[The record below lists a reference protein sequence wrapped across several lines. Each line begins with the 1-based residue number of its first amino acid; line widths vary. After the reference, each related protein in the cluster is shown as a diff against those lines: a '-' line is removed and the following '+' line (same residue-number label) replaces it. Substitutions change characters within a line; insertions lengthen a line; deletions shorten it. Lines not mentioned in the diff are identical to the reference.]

1 MLKHVL
7 TKRGTVAQG
16 TKGLDDLGV
25 QIVDAGI
32 EGSLLAS
39 LAHALLNQVGGLVI
53 HLLDTGRVNAAV
65 GDVPPQPEEPEQEAS
80 PDEPDRPAEPEAT
93 YVDNDAEST
102 LPPEPEK
109 KPKKKRRA
117 VTIGIVAALV
127 VLLGAAAWFLLSY
140 YFVRADALRVVRCTT
155 EELTVALE
163 SGDKAADFRLT
174 CSDMY
179 GNSYP
184 ATAADGQYVFTG
196 LSENTQ
202 YTITVTAADGHRLS
216 SRGVSTLSVTT
227 PEATEITDLTASLG
241 DADGSVVLSFSANGP
256 TPAQWT
262 VSYAAGDGQKQSQ
275 QFTGNTVTVT
285 GLTLQ
290 QNYTFTLE
298 GTDTVFLTG
307 TTTTEFTPIPVV
319 KVDKLNVSSIEGNTV
334 TVTWETG
341 ENIPAGWTVT
351 CEARQFTTVTQTVTE
366 SSCVFELPDLK
377 RDYTFTVSAEGMPA
391 PAVLTLPA
399 NPLVVTGLQATANED
414 GTITASWQ
422 TASGAPA
429 GGWYVTYG
437 VPTSNHEPRL
447 QECTENS
454 VTLKGL
460 IPDADY
466 TISLTPADGADV
478 FGTVEA
484 SARTPSGGRF
494 DRYGAT
500 PSTTY
505 ISLWET
511 PAEVNWDYRSLTTS
525 KTSFSAD
532 EDIALCL
539 ELTRKED
546 SDDEITLLY
555 VIRNANGE
563 PVSDA
568 SAQLTWDQMWHERR
582 HTSTIPNPGAAGEY
596 TLEVYVNR
604 QLLKS
609 IDFAIS

>member
-1 MLKHVL
+1 
-7 TKRGTVAQG
+7 
-16 TKGLDDLGV
+16 
-25 QIVDAGI
+25 
-32 EGSLLAS
+32 
-39 LAHALLNQVGGLVI
+39 
-53 HLLDTGRVNAAV
+53 
-65 GDVPPQPEEPEQEAS
+65 
-80 PDEPDRPAEPEAT
+80 
-93 YVDNDAEST
+93 
-102 LPPEPEK
+102 
-109 KPKKKRRA
+109 
-117 VTIGIVAALV
+117 
-127 VLLGAAAWFLLSY
+127 
-140 YFVRADALRVVRCTT
+140 
-155 EELTVALE
+155 
-163 SGDKAADFRLT
+163 
-174 CSDMY
+174 
-179 GNSYP
+179 
-184 ATAADGQYVFTG
+184 
-196 LSENTQ
+196 
-202 YTITVTAADGHRLS
+202 
-216 SRGVSTLSVTT
+216 
-227 PEATEITDLTASLG
+227 
-241 DADGSVVLSFSANGP
+241 
-256 TPAQWT
+256 
-262 VSYAAGDGQKQSQ
+262 
-275 QFTGNTVTVT
+275 
-285 GLTLQ
+285 
-290 QNYTFTLE
+290 
-298 GTDTVFLTG
+298 
-307 TTTTEFTPIPVV
+307 
-319 KVDKLNVSSIEGNTV
+319 
-334 TVTWETG
+334 
-341 ENIPAGWTVT
+341 
-351 CEARQFTTVTQTVTE
+351 
-366 SSCVFELPDLK
+366 
-377 RDYTFTVSAEGMPA
+377 MPA

-511 PAEVNWDYRSLTTS
+511 PAAEVNWDYRSLTTS

>member
-1 MLKHVL
+1 MKKFL
-7 TKRGTVAQG
+7 
-16 TKGLDDLGV
+16 
-25 QIVDAGI
+25 
-32 EGSLLAS
+32 
-39 LAHALLNQVGGLVI
+39 ALLLTLVMA
-53 HLLDTGRVNAAV
+53 LSLVACGSSGEENTGDTT
-65 GDVPPQPEEPEQEAS
+65 DDS
-80 PDEPDRPAEPEAT
+80 
-93 YVDNDAEST
+93 
-102 LPPEPEK
+102 
-109 KPKKKRRA
+109 
-117 VTIGIVAALV
+117 
-127 VLLGAAAWFLLSY
+127 
-140 YFVRADALRVVRCTT
+140 TT
-155 EELTVALE
+155 EET
-163 SGDKAADFRLT
+163 GGGAADVKIGLI
-174 CSDMY
+174 CVHDI
-179 GNSYP
+179 NSGYD
-184 ATAADGQYVFTG
+184 AAHI
-196 LSENTQ
+196 E
-202 YTITVTAADGHRLS
+202 
-216 SRGVSTLSVTT
+216 
-227 PEATEITDLTASLG
+227 
-241 DADGSVVLSFSANGP
+241 
-256 TPAQWT
+256 
-262 VSYAAGDGQKQSQ
+262 
-275 QFTGNTVTVT
+275 
-285 GLTLQ
+285 GLTTACEELGITANADDPANSQVIFRYNIPEDETCYDAAVDLAEEGCNIIFSDSYGHQMYMQ
-290 QNYTFTLE
+290 QAATDYPEVTFVACTGDLAANSGLDNYKNIFPYTYE
-298 GTDTVFLTG
+298 SRYVSG
-307 TTTTEFTPIPVV
+307 VV
-319 KVDKLNVSSIEGNTV
+319 AGMKLNQMI
-334 TVTWETG
+334 
-341 ENIPAGWTVT
+341 
-351 CEARQFTTVTQTVTE
+351 
-366 SSCVFELPDLK
+366 
-377 RDYTFTVSAEGMPA
+377 
-391 PAVLTLPA
+391 
-399 NPLVVTGLQATANED
+399 ED

-484 SARTPSGGRF
+484 SAKTPSGGRF